1 MSDENDFK
9 KQQIVGSEQ
18 REREEAY
25 MGSVITIREVAKDAG
40 VSVSTVSRVMNGT
53 AIVSEELRERVMDSV
68 KRLNYRPNAAARS
81 LITQRT
87 DLIAVIEAD
96 MTNTVTTTIL
106 KEIDDYCTKN
116 NKVMMTCDY
125 GGNNDKAILLLNK
138 LLERNVDA
146 VVFMGIVLDERII
159 KKLEEFSCP
168 VVLAQQGQEL
178 GKCRF
183 TTTTDDSYHAEK
195 DVTNFLISENHRRI
209 AFIGGDSRDY
219 TNEKLRLKGFLDAMD
234 DNGLDI
240 PTTYVAQTE
249 FSMEGGR
256 KGMQMI
262 YENNLQ
268 LPTAVV
274 TASDTIAAGA
284 IRYLKSVGV
293 RVPEDISVFGFDDS
307 VSELFEIPLSTV
319 RSYDRGKIICEQLF
333 AEEKD
338 PEKEKEWIYYP
349 YRVLR
354 RSSSRAR
361 EE

>member
-9 KQQIVGSEQ
+9 IQQIVGSEQ

-159 KKLEEFSCP
+159 KKLEEFSC
-168 VVLAQQGQEL
+168 G
-178 GKCRF
+178 
-183 TTTTDDSYHAEK
+183 
-195 DVTNFLISENHRRI
+195 
-209 AFIGGDSRDY
+209 
-219 TNEKLRLKGFLDAMD
+219 
-234 DNGLDI
+234 
-240 PTTYVAQTE
+240 
-249 FSMEGGR
+249 
-256 KGMQMI
+256 
-262 YENNLQ
+262 
-268 LPTAVV
+268 
-274 TASDTIAAGA
+274 
-284 IRYLKSVGV
+284 
-293 RVPEDISVFGFDDS
+293 
-307 VSELFEIPLSTV
+307 
-319 RSYDRGKIICEQLF
+319 
-333 AEEKD
+333 
-338 PEKEKEWIYYP
+338 
-349 YRVLR
+349 
-354 RSSSRAR
+354 
-361 EE
+361 